1 MAESRPERET
11 LLRTEYLS
19 QTARIRWRE
28 LQTWYASGSVIR
40 VGGELDLVDVAVQ
53 LGMDNT
59 ARFEQWIAAGSI
71 VRVADDQ
78 ALAWFEAD
86 QELWAVVAPPWVLV
100 QQRPAPQDGGT
111 NGDQ

>member
-1 MAESRPERET
+1 MAESRSEREA
-11 LLRTEYLS
+11 LLRTEHLG
-19 QTARIRWRE
+19 QTARIKWRE
-28 LQTWYASGSVIR
+28 LQTWYASGSVIS
-40 VGGELDLVDVAVQ
+40 VDGELDLVDVAVQ

-71 VRVADDQ
+71 VRVTDDQ

-100 QQRPAPQDGGT
+100 QQRPVPQDGGT
-111 NGDQ
+111 DGDQ